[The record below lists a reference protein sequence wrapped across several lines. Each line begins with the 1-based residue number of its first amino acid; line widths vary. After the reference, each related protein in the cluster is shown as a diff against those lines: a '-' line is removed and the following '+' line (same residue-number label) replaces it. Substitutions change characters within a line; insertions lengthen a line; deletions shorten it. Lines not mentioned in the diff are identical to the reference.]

1 MPETDPRTQPPDAET
16 LAGAFAGGP
25 DVELRPSDQNEP
37 GFTRRRCGRG
47 FRYFDC
53 DGRPVRDPETLAR
66 IRTLAI
72 PPAWQD
78 VWICASP
85 DGHLQAAGTDAAG
98 RRQYRYHDVWR
109 EQQDRAKFDRVLE
122 VAERLPAFRKIVDEQ
137 LQGRGLTRQRV
148 LAAAARLLDIGFFRI
163 GGESYDTYG
172 LATLRMEHV
181 TCSRGIVVCA
191 YQAKGDILREVEVA
205 DPGACKVLR
214 SLKALRVEGELLRY
228 RRADG
233 WGDIKSE
240 DINDYL
246 RETIGY
252 EVTAKDFRTWHA
264 TVLAAVGLAV
274 SRPARREGVTRKK
287 RAVTRVMR
295 EVAEYLGNTPTV
307 ARASYVDPRVIEAY
321 ERDRTIGAALTD
333 LGADADFG
341 QLATAGPVER
351 AVIDLIRTV

>member
-1 MPETDPRTQPPDAET
+1 MPEPDPHAASP
-16 LAGAFAGGP
+16 AGDP
-25 DVELRPSDQNEP
+25 CVDLRPSDQSEP
-37 GFTRRRCGRG
+37 GIARRRRGRG
-47 FRYFDC
+47 FSYTGP
-53 DGRPVRDPETLAR
+53 DGRPVRDPATLAR
-66 IRTLAI
+66 IKALAI

-78 VWICASP
+78 VWICTSP
-85 DGHLQAAGTDAAG
+85 DGHLQAVGTDTAG

-122 VAERLPAFRKIVDEQ
+122 VAERLPAFRKAVDDQ
-137 LQGRGLTRQRV
+137 LKGRGLTRQRV

-181 TCSRGIVVCA
+181 TCAGGIVTCS
-191 YQAKGDILREVEVA
+191 YQAKGDVEREVEVA

-214 SLKALRVEGELLRY
+214 ALKALGEQGELLRY
-228 RRADG
+228 RHAGG
-233 WGDIKSE
+233 WSDIRSE
-240 DINDYL
+240 DINEYL
-246 RETIGY
+246 REIIGY

-274 SRPARREGVTRKK
+274 SRPARHAGRTGKQ

-295 EVAEYLGNTPTV
+295 EVAEYLGNTPSV
-307 ARASYVDPRVIEAY
+307 ARASYVDPRVVEAY
-321 ERDRTIGAALTD
+321 DQDRTIAAALTE

-351 AVIDLIRTV
+351 AVIELIRAV